1 MTAEAARFG
10 VISPN
15 AISGDGLWCSFHTQ
29 GRKDLEV
36 TDERIFQMQAHGPL
50 SPALLRV
57 GGSAGRARHARPAMS
72 FRGAAMRGVL
82 ILVLAL
88 SILAALAW
96 PSHGTAHLGHRH
108 AVVAT
113 HPVPRMWML

>member
-1 MTAEAARFG
+1 MSIRS
-10 VISPN
+10 V
-15 AISGDGLWCSFHTQ
+15 AI
-29 GRKDLEV
+29 
-36 TDERIFQMQAHGPL
+36 
-50 SPALLRV
+50 
-57 GGSAGRARHARPAMS
+57 
-72 FRGAAMRGVL
+72 RGVL

-113 HPVPRMWML
+113 HAVPRMWML

>member
-1 MTAEAARFG
+1 MTAEAAQSG

-15 AISGDGLWCSFHTQ
+15 AISGDGLWGNFHTQ

-72 FRGAAMRGVL
+72 IRSLAMRGVL
-82 ILVLAL
+82 VLALAL

-96 PSHGTAHLGHRH
+96 PSHGSAHPGHRH

-113 HPVPRMWML
+113 HPMPRPWMY